1 MTNYFRNNVTGMEGY
16 IPGEQLNDPDIIKLN
31 TNENP
36 YPPPENVTQALTD
49 EINSKLNLY
58 PDPVANNLRD
68 TIASIYN
75 IDSSQIIAGN
85 GSDEILSIIFR
96 SFIDP
101 GDKVLLFSPT
111 YTLYYTLAESVDAD
125 VITCELDENFDL
137 PEKAFNIQCK
147 LCFIPNPNAPT
158 GNSFAKEKLSKLAS
172 SINGILVID
181 EAYVDFSD
189 DNCLDLLK
197 KHKNIIITR
206 TFSKSF
212 SLAGMR
218 IGYGISSVDIIKGLM
233 KIKDS
238 YNLNRLSIV
247 AGEAALN
254 NITEVHRRID
264 IIKKLR
270 DQSARKFKKLGF
282 IVLNSQTNFLF
293 VKPVKISAKKLYKSL
308 YNRKILIRFFN
319 QDRVD
324 EFLRITIGTEK
335 QMRILFQTIKEIME
349 N

>member
-1 MTNYFRNNVTGMEGY
+1 MTDYFRKNVINMEGY
-16 IPGEQLNDPDIIKLN
+16 VPGEQLNDPDIIKLN

-36 YPPPENVTQALTD
+36 YPPPENVIKALEN
-49 EINSKLNLY
+49 EINSRLNLY
-58 PDPVANNLRD
+58 PDPVANKLRD
-68 TIASIYN
+68 SIAGIYN
-75 IDSSQIIAGN
+75 IDSSQVIASN

-101 GDKVLLFSPT
+101 GDRVLLFNPT

-125 VITCELDENFDL
+125 VVTCELDENFDI
-137 PEKAFNIQCK
+137 PEKAFQIQCK

-158 GNSFAKEKLSKLAS
+158 GNTFSKEKLSKLAS

-189 DNCLDLLK
+189 DNCLDLLN
-197 KHKNIIITR
+197 KHENIIITR

-218 IGYGISSVDIIKGLM
+218 IGYGISSSDIIKGLM

-247 AGEAALN
+247 AGEAVLN

-270 DQSARKFKKLGF
+270 DKSAQEFKKLGF
-282 IVLNSQTNFLF
+282 TVLDSHTNFLF
-293 VKPVKISAKKLYKSL
+293 VKPVKIPAKELYKKLYD
-308 YNRKILIRFFN
+308 RKILVRFF
-319 QDRVD
+319 
-324 EFLRITIGTEK
+324 
-335 QMRILFQTIKEIME
+335 
-349 N
+349 